1 MEDFI
6 FYYMRENLLH
16 NFSTILYSGMYIVWI
31 MLATSIF
38 SFFKALEFFAQV
50 TNFFTAWSLKYI
62 LQMKTNTWR
71 A

>member
-6 FYYMRENLLH
+6 FYYMRENLLY

-38 SFFKALEFFAQV
+38 SFFKALEFFAKV
-50 TNFFTAWSLKYI
+50 TNFFYSMVTEVHF
-62 LQMKTNTWR
+62 TDED
-71 A
+71 